1 MSRRRTKI
9 EKAGMTERILH
20 LDTFSGIAGNMF
32 LGAMLD
38 AGLPR
43 ATLES
48 DLAGLGVDYRL
59 RIRKVKRGALGARYV
74 EVGIPR
80 EAKSAASRRRTKIEE
95 NQ

>member
-9 EKAGMTERILH
+9 QKGMTERILH

-59 RIRKVKRGALGARYV
+59 RV
-74 EVGIPR
+74 
-80 EAKSAASRRRTKIEE
+80 
-95 NQ
+95 